1 MTQKEENILK
11 DAVEKADL
19 FGLTQEI
26 MLCIV
31 REIEDGQSVTQACRV
46 ALEEWDI
53 N

>member
-1 MTQKEENILK
+1 MTQKEEKILE

-19 FGLTQEI
+19 FGLTKEV
-26 MLCIV
+26 MLAIV
-31 REIEDGQSVTQACRV
+31 REIENRSTVAQACRI